1 MKKYVP
7 LIALALTLSLSTSA
21 FAMEVPT
28 DTVVQNLNGSQQVI
42 KTYTIDPGA
51 PFERSAGDIGV
62 IQA

>member
-1 MKKYVP
+1 MKKFVP

-42 KTYTIDPGA
+42 KTYTIDPGTD
-51 PFERSAGDIGV
+51 PQEFD
-62 IQA
+62 

>member
-28 DTVVQNLNGSQQVI
+28 DILPSLTCGSS
-42 KTYTIDPGA
+42 TTGA
-51 PFERSAGDIGV
+51 TPWIAS
-62 IQA
+62 